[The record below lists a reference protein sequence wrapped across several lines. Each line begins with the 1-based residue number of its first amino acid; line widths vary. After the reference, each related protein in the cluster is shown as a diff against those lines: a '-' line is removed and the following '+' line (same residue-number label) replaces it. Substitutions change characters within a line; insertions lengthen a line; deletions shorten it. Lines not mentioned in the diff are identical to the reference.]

1 MILYGTNVYTEI
13 DFNNDGVVPE
23 KNSISS
29 ITSLNYFESLIEN
42 CIQFFDEEYLFGVP
56 WFAAYEDELHR
67 ILDHPD
73 QTNNLGRLIYT
84 LYYSAL
90 SKGRE
95 ERAIKTFIYDNF
107 FNPVGYESRSLYNL
121 YKNKQS
127 SMKLLSDRLGVGLY
141 EYDKISN
148 AIDNIITGT
157 NYDFSEV
164 GIQCTVYRNKDFN
177 IKPSSLYQVAMS
189 YDSIIL
195 SHNVPNKDFWEI
207 SPVTIDGTEYINLE
221 DCVDAI
227 SKRKILILCCN
238 DDGHIIKNS
247 NSKLITMPQHS
258 LISEL
263 YV

>member
-1 MILYGTNVYTEI
+1 MILYGTNIYTEI
-13 DFNNDGVVPE
+13 DFNSDGVSPD
-23 KNSISS
+23 KNSIAS
-29 ITSLNYFESLIEN
+29 ITSSNYFESLIEN

-95 ERAIKTFIYDNF
+95 ERAIKTFIYENF
-107 FNPVGYESRSLYNL
+107 FNHCESRSLYNL

-141 EYDKISN
+141 EYDKIT
-148 AIDNIITGT
+148 NIIDTNITGV
-157 NYDFSEV
+157 NYDFSKV
-164 GIQCTVYRNKDFN
+164 GIHCMVYRNEAFN
-177 IKPSSLYQVAMS
+177 IKPSALYQVAMS
-189 YDSIIL
+189 YNGIVL
-195 SHNVPNKDFWEI
+195 THNVPNKEYWEI
-207 SPVTIDGTEYINLE
+207 NPVTIDGIVYTNLE
-221 DCVDAI
+221 DCI
-227 SKRKILILCCN
+227 NSMNERKVLVLCCN
-238 DDGHIIKNS
+238 DDGHIIKNIP
-247 NSKLITMPQHS
+247 SKTITLPKHS

-263 YV
+263 YIEN